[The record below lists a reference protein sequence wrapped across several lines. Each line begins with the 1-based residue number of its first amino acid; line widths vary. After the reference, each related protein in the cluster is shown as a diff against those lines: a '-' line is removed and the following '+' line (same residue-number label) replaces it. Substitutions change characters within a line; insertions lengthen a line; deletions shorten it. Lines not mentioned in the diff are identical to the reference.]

1 MSVSLILLSLLWI
14 VAVLLLVLSLV
25 RKNKALGFWDD
36 VMLAV
41 SFGVSSVMLIADRSY
56 WIGAAFAFPAV
67 RQIYVLIAPR
77 LQGHRTPK

>member
-25 RKNKALGFWDD
+25 RKDKALGFWGD

-41 SFGVSSVMLIADRSY
+41 SFGVSSGMLIADRSY

-67 RQIYVLIAPR
+67 RQIYVLIEPR
-77 LQGHRTPK
+77 LRGQKAS